1 MIFISFFVM
10 MKEIR
15 YNPEKREKILNERG
29 IDLDIVAHL
38 INE

>member
-1 MIFISFFVM
+1 M

-15 YNPEKREKILNERG
+15 YNLEKREKSLHERG
-29 IDLDIVAHL
+29 IDLEIVAHL